1 MKAYV
6 VSTRVRRRNEIRKKN
21 IVWKRVEIIISL
33 EGNELEFEVL
43 EKVDS
48 VFSLERCQDL

>member
-1 MKAYV
+1 MKECLV
-6 VSTRVRRRNEIRKKN
+6 LIMRSKQERNKKEN
-21 IVWKRVEIIISL
+21 PVWKRVDIIISL

-48 VFSLERCQDL
+48 AFSLEHL